1 MQYLYDVYD
10 TRDEKYVIERKTAQ
24 EVEAELGVERRR
36 IANYVE
42 KGLRFRRRYIIEI
55 VEIASDN
62 TIETMRWKRNFTRE
76 WDKTR
81 YEVRRKL
88 RDAVRDE

>member
-42 KGLRFRRRYIIEI
+42 KGLRFRRRYIIES

>member
-36 IANYVE
+36 IA
-42 KGLRFRRRYIIEI
+42 KGLRFRRRYIIES

>member
-10 TRDEKYVIERKTAQ
+10 TRDEKYAIERKTAQ

-42 KGLRFRRRYIIEI
+42 KGLRFRRRYIIES

>member
-42 KGLRFRRRYIIEI
+42 KRLRFRRRYIIES

>member
-10 TRDEKYVIERKTAQ
+10 THDEKYVIERKTAQ
-24 EVEAELGVERRR
+24 EVEASLGVERHR

-42 KGLRFRRRYIIEI
+42 KGLRFRRRYIIES

-62 TIETMRWKRNFTRE
+62 TIETLRWKRNFTRE

-88 RDAVRDE
+88 RDAVRDR

>member
-10 TRDEKYVIERKTAQ
+10 TRDEKYVIERKTSQ

-42 KGLRFRRRYIIEI
+42 KGLRFRRRYIIES